1 MLTMH
6 DLDPLLGHRSAVV
19 TDQGDKVGSI
29 GEVFLDDATDTP
41 TWVTVHTGLFGTK
54 ESFVPLEG
62 ATVRGG
68 ELVVAYPRDLIRHAP
83 STERD
88 GHLSPED
95 ESALFRH
102 YGLQAPATSN
112 DDDHAV
118 QRPGDAPVQEGRDDG
133 EPWMIR
139 SEERLRVGTE
149 TYEAA
154 RVRLRKYVVT
164 EQATLTVPLQREELL
179 IEREPI
185 TTSGAVSED
194 SLFQEEIVE
203 FVRHEEHAVVVGT
216 ETVPVERVRLGKAT
230 VTGRTTVREQV
241 RKERI
246 ASSIDG
252 EPMSDAGTRRSGGRT
267 RRTTTGGTGRG
278 RAVPAEESGRTG
290 TNSPNPL
297 LKGKNKRR

>member
-6 DLDPLLGHRSAVV
+6 DLDPLLGHRSTVV

-41 TWVTVHTGLFGTK
+41 TWITVHTGLFGTK

-62 ATVRGG
+62 ATVQAGQ
-68 ELVVAYPRDLIRHAP
+68 LVVAYPRDLVRNAP

-102 YGLQAPATSN
+102 YGLQDTATA
-112 DDDHAV
+112 DDDV
-118 QRPGDAPVQEGRDDG
+118 QRADDAPVRERRDDG
-133 EPWMIR
+133 APWMIR
-139 SEERLRVGTE
+139 SEEQLRVGTE

-164 EQATLTVPLQREELL
+164 EQASLTVPLQREELL

-185 TTSGAVSED
+185 TTSAAISED

-203 FVRHEEHAVVVGT
+203 FVGHAEHAVVVGT

-252 EPMSDAGTRRSGGRT
+252 VPMTDAGTRRSGGRT
-267 RRTTTGGTGRG
+267 RRPTAGGTGG
-278 RAVPAEESGRTG
+278 RTVSAEESGRAA